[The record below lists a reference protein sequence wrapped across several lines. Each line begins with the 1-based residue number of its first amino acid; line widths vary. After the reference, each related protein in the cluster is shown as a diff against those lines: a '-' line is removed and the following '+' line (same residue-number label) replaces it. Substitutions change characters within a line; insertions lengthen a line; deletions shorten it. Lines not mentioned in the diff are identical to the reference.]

1 MGKKKGFDVIAEAHE
16 RANNNINPYY
26 WFNKITH
33 FQLTSWQVQKKIF
46 SPIYFVMCSVIGYIG
61 LITLNE
67 FAKEQNRTFLSVLFD
82 FSDSATT
89 ARFVAFLFI
98 SFYWIVSGIGTIQ
111 TILLWLFAPPTLK
124 PEIKREKKKKH
135 PKRPKNYK

>member
-26 WFNKITH
+26 WFNRITH
-33 FQLTSWQVQKKIF
+33 FQLTSWKIQTRIF
-46 SPIYFVMCSVIGYIG
+46 SPIMFVMSSIAGYII
-61 LITLNE
+61 LTTLSDS
-67 FAKEQNRTFLSVLFD
+67 AIKQGRTFLSVLFD

-89 ARFVAFLFI
+89 AFFVTSLFLF
-98 SFYWIVSGIGTIQ
+98 FFWIVAGIGTIQ
-111 TILLWLFAPPTLK
+111 TILFWLFAPPIPK

-135 PKRPKNYK
+135 